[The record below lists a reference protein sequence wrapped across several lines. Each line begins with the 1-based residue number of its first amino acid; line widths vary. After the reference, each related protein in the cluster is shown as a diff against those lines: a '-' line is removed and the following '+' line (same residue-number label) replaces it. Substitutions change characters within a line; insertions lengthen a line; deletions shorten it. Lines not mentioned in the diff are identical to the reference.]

1 MEIVEIISYYIHEQT
16 QMIEVS
22 FRTIS
27 DSEEEFRNDIISLR
41 EAKDYGYNLIDDD
54 LSLLLDEDIEE
65 EDFEDFLS
73 IDEDTLVS
81 YLNEYYLVNPDK
93 LPKQE
98 LL

>member
-1 MEIVEIISYYIHEQT
+1 MEIVEIISYYVHEQT

-22 FRTIS
+22 FRTTS

-41 EAKDYGYNLIDDD
+41 DAKDYGYNLIDDD

-73 IDEDTLVS
+73 IDEDSLIS
-81 YLNEYYLVNPDK
+81 YLNEYYLLNPDK
-93 LPKQE
+93 LPQQE

>member
-22 FRTIS
+22 FRTTS

-54 LSLLLDEDIEE
+54 LSLLLDEDTEE

-73 IDEDTLVS
+73 IDEDTLIS